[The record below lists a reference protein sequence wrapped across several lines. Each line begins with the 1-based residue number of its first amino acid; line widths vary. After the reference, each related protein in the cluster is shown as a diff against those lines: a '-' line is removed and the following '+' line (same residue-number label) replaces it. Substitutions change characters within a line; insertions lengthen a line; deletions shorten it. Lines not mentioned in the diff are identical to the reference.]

1 MIYVTGASGFI
12 GSNTIRSFIEEH
24 IPCEAISRNPLP
36 IEWDLE
42 VKVHVGSFMDESFL
56 RSFLKQDDVIIH
68 CAGVIDVFHSQKQ
81 QSDLVNM
88 EGTKIMTSICEEL
101 GVFLVFVS
109 SVDAIYKSDSTSTI
123 FEPTDF
129 IFPKWPNHYTYVKA
143 KSAEWVY
150 SLLQSNQLKGAIV
163 YPSAVVGPR
172 DYKPSLIGK
181 EIKKIIHSKVLFALR
196 GGYNFIDVRDVAK
209 GLVKIAL
216 YKKKGSFLLTAHE
229 ATIQEL
235 YHMIRMNL
243 KSKKRVISIPNVI
256 AKGFVMLYK
265 NYSMTMIHAIEDNYH
280 YSNKKMIRELDV
292 HPRPLEETIQDT
304 LNWFLDRDQNKKETL

>member
-12 GSNTIRSFIEEH
+12 GSNTIRYFSEQN

-36 IEWDLE
+36 KELNLK
-42 VKVHVGSFMDESFL
+42 VKVHVGSFMDVSFL
-56 RSFLKQDDVIIH
+56 RSFLKQDDVVIH
-68 CAGVIDVFHSQKQ
+68 CAGVIDVFHAQKH

-88 EGTKIMTSICEEL
+88 DGTKIVTSVCEEL

-109 SVDAIYKSDSTSTI
+109 SVDAIYKSDATSTI
-123 FEPTDF
+123 HEPTNF
-129 IFPKWPNHYTYVKA
+129 SFPKWPNHYTYVKA

-150 SLLQSNQLKGAIV
+150 ALLQNKQLNGAIV
-163 YPSAVVGPR
+163 YPSAVVGPW

-181 EIKKIIHSKVLFALR
+181 EIKKIIQSKILFALR
-196 GGYNFIDVRDVAK
+196 GGYNFIDVRDIAK
-209 GLVKIAL
+209 ALAQIAL
-216 YKKKGSFLLTAHE
+216 QKKKGSFLLTAHE

-235 YHMIRMNL
+235 YQLIQVCL
-243 KSKKRVISIPNVI
+243 KTKKRVILIPNII
-256 AKGFVMLYK
+256 AKRFVVFFK

-280 YSNKKMIRELDV
+280 YCNETMKRELSI

-304 LNWFLDRDQNKKETL
+304 LSWFLQTERIKKETL